1 MAPKLELRQVLSD
14 DLDHFFQHQQDPD
27 AVHMAAFTAKDPAD
41 RDAFMAH
48 WTRIQ
53 ADANVIVRTIIFGER
68 VAGHVL
74 SYLDRDNRPEVSYWI
89 DRSLWNHGIATQA
102 LAQFLVESNSTRPIY
117 ARVASDN
124 LASRRVLEKCGFEIL
139 DQMSGF
145 ANARGREIDELLFVL
160 REKRQVG

>member
-1 MAPKLELRQVLSD
+1 MTNKLVLRRVQPD

-27 AVHMAAFTAKDPAD
+27 AVHMAAFTAKDPSD
-41 RDAFMAH
+41 QEAFLAH

-53 ADANVIVRTIIFGER
+53 ADDNVIVRTILFGNR

-74 SYLDRDNRPEVSYWI
+74 SYLDKEDRPEVSYWI
-89 DRSLWNHGIATQA
+89 DRRLWNRGIATRA
-102 LAQFLVESNSTRPIY
+102 LKIFLAEVNTTRPIY

-145 ANARGREIDELLFVL
+145 ANARDREIDELLFVL
-160 REKRQVG
+160 TETRAVG